1 MLSCIKSNIVF
12 LLTALL
18 AVFFNIGNSF
28 AEEYYE
34 ITVPLDSP
42 EVNLIYPI
50 TDTYDPTSSSSGQ
63 IDFQDPLNIHNE
75 VEYDPISGEYVFS
88 AYIGDSLLYRNSSSM
103 TLEEYIQYQ
112 AELNERNFWLDKMDE
127 QTDSYRETSN
137 VIPKLNIPGARK
149 LFGSDF
155 VEISPQGSAEL
166 SFGLNT

>member
-1 MLSCIKSNIVF
+1 M
-12 LLTALL
+12 TALL

-112 AELNERNFWLDKMDE
+112 AELKKF
-127 QTDSYRETSN
+127 
-137 VIPKLNIPGARK
+137 
-149 LFGSDF
+149 
-155 VEISPQGSAEL
+155 L
-166 SFGLNT
+166 SHP